1 LGATRIDAALCR
13 AHRPVFVCGNPPQTN
28 PLSADCRRDVRG
40 KNAFMTHKVSFVLK
54 NRFHVHQASGVNSVP
69 RLNVSVPNRFARE
82 DGATMVEYGL
92 MVALIAVVCLLAVTA
107 LGVNIQGVFNQ
118 IAGAV

>member
-1 LGATRIDAALCR
+1 MMQTFKKSVRNC
-13 AHRPVFVCGNPPQTN
+13 FV
-28 PLSADCRRDVRG
+28 
-40 KNAFMTHKVSFVLK
+40 H
-54 NRFHVHQASGVNSVP
+54 
-69 RLNVSVPNRFARE
+69 E

-107 LGVNIQGVFNQ
+107 LGVSVQGVFNQ